1 MIETRPQKS
10 RERALLIGL
19 EKQGVSKWDLHDSL
33 DELRELANSA
43 GAEVVDTVTQKLQK
57 PTAPYYI
64 GRGKAESIKESC
76 QDQQVTSVI
85 FNDELSPAQGRNLE
99 NLFARKVLDRTQLI
113 LDIFAQRARS
123 REGRL
128 QIELA
133 QLQYLLPRLTRMW
146 HHLSRQTGGIG
157 TRGPGETQLEVDRR
171 RVQERIA
178 RLERELESVR
188 KTRAIQRQ
196 GRKRHQW
203 PVAAV
208 VGYTN
213 AGKSTLLNLLTGA
226 DVVAEDKLFATL
238 DPTTRS
244 FVLPNKQRVLLTDT
258 VGFLRKLPHTL
269 IESFKAT
276 LEEVSEA
283 DLLIHIADLSHPRV
297 DEQMEAVDRVI
308 KELDAYGKQTL
319 IVFNKIDNL
328 ANREVVDSYLK
339 RFPGSVAISARTGEG
354 VNKLVQALEGALSSW
369 RLRSRFRIPANES
382 ALIAEIHRVGHVLE
396 LRYEGNDALIVA
408 HVPPDLAQKL
418 ERYAER
424 RAQAILAATILR
436 AASLRTLDSRL
447 RAICDQPSRLFGVAA
462 KFRGSPII
470 NLILTG
476 RGIFRF
482 GGRASK
488 VPIRPQG
495 TTGTFV
501 SATSI
506 PSPCL
511 KGIIEPVRVRPPSG
525 KMMKI
530 AFSSCNLRRN
540 SARACGPQF
549 FRHIGKALS
558 MIAENTL
565 TAVV

>member
-1 MIETRPQKS
+1 MIETRPKKTH
-10 RERALLIGL
+10 ERALLIGL
-19 EKQGVSKWDLHDSL
+19 EKQGVSKWELQDSL
-33 DELRELANSA
+33 EELAELANSA
-43 GAEVVDTVTQKLQK
+43 GAEVVDTVTQKLPK

-64 GRGKAESIKESC
+64 GKGKAESLKPAL
-76 QDQQVTSVI
+76 QDRQVTSVI
-85 FNDELSPAQGRNLE
+85 FDDELSPAQGRNLE
-99 NLFARKVLDRTQLI
+99 NLLSRKVLDRTQLI

-171 RVQERIA
+171 RVQERIS

-188 KTRAIQRQ
+188 KTRAVQRQ

-226 DVVAEDKLFATL
+226 DVVAENKLFATL

-244 FVLPNKQRVLLTDT
+244 FMLPNKQRVLLTDT

-283 DLLIHIADLSHPRV
+283 DLLIHIVDLSHARV
-297 DEQMEAVDRVI
+297 DDQIEAVEGVI
-308 KELDAYGKQTL
+308 KELNAFGKQTL

-328 ANREVVDSYLK
+328 ANRELIDTYLR
-339 RFPGSVAISARTGEG
+339 RFPGSVAISARTGEE
-354 VNKLVQALEGALSSW
+354 VNKLVQALQDALSAW
-369 RLRSRFRIPANES
+369 RLRSHFKIPASES

-396 LRYEGNDALIVA
+396 LKYEGNDAIIVA
-408 HVPPDLAQKL
+408 HVPPELGQKL
-418 ERYAER
+418 
-424 RAQAILAATILR
+424 
-436 AASLRTLDSRL
+436 
-447 RAICDQPSRLFGVAA
+447 A
-462 KFRGSPII
+462 KF
-470 NLILTG
+470 
-476 RGIFRF
+476 
-482 GGRASK
+482 
-488 VPIRPQG
+488 
-495 TTGTFV
+495 
-501 SATSI
+501 
-506 PSPCL
+506 
-511 KGIIEPVRVRPPSG
+511 
-525 KMMKI
+525 
-530 AFSSCNLRRN
+530 
-540 SARACGPQF
+540 
-549 FRHIGKALS
+549 
-558 MIAENTL
+558 
-565 TAVV
+565 TA

>member
-1 MIETRPQKS
+1 MDSAPKAFGAPNSFGGSPTGMIETRPQKTQ
-10 RERALLIGL
+10 ERALLIGL
-19 EKQGVSKWDLHDSL
+19 EKEGVSKWDLQDSL

-43 GAEVVDTVTQKLQK
+43 GAEVIDTVTQKLQK

-64 GRGKAESIKESC
+64 GRGKAESIKDSC
-76 QDQQVTSVI
+76 QDRQVTSVI
-85 FNDELSPAQGRNLE
+85 FDDELSPAQGRNLE

-178 RLERELESVR
+178 RLERELEAVR
-188 KTRAIQRQ
+188 KTRAVQRQ
-196 GRKRHQW
+196 SRKRHQW

-226 DVVAEDKLFATL
+226 DVVTENKFFATL

-283 DLLIHIADLSHPRV
+283 DLLIHIVDLSHPRV
-297 DEQMEAVDRVI
+297 DEQMEAVDTVT
-308 KELDAYGKQTL
+308 KELGAFGKQTL
-319 IVFNKIDNL
+319 MVFNKIDALVNDEL
-328 ANREVVDSYLK
+328 TEAYTK
-339 RFPGSVAISARTGEG
+339 KFPGSVAISARQGIGVSGLVEALQGE
-354 VNKLVQALEGALSSW
+354 LGAW
-369 RLRSRFRIPANES
+369 RLRSHFRVPLSEAG
-382 ALIAEIHRVGHVLE
+382 LIAEIHRVGHVLE
-396 LRYEGNDALIVA
+396 LHYEGEGALIVA
-408 HVPPDLAQKL
+408 HVPPELAQKL
-418 ERYAER
+418 ERYAE
-424 RAQAILAATILR
+424 QA
-436 AASLRTLDSRL
+436 
-447 RAICDQPSRLFGVAA
+447 
-462 KFRGSPII
+462 
-470 NLILTG
+470 
-476 RGIFRF
+476 
-482 GGRASK
+482 
-488 VPIRPQG
+488 
-495 TTGTFV
+495 
-501 SATSI
+501 
-506 PSPCL
+506 
-511 KGIIEPVRVRPPSG
+511 
-525 KMMKI
+525 
-530 AFSSCNLRRN
+530 
-540 SARACGPQF
+540 
-549 FRHIGKALS
+549 
-558 MIAENTL
+558 
-565 TAVV
+565 

>member
-1 MIETRPQKS
+1 MIETRPRKTQ
-10 RERALLIGL
+10 ERALLIGL
-19 EKQGVSKWDLHDSL
+19 EKKGVSKWDLRDSL

-43 GAEVVDTVTQKLQK
+43 GAEVVDTVTQKLPK

-76 QDQQVTSVI
+76 QDQRVTSVI
-85 FNDELSPAQGRNLE
+85 FDDELSPAQGRNLE

-178 RLERELESVR
+178 RLERELEAVR
-188 KTRAIQRQ
+188 KTRAIQRE
-196 GRKRHQW
+196 GRKRRQW

-226 DVVAEDKLFATL
+226 DVVTEDKLFATL

-276 LEEVSEA
+276 LEEVREA
-283 DLLIHIADLSHPRV
+283 DLLLHVADLSHPRL
-297 DEQMEAVDRVI
+297 DEQMAAVDAVT

-328 ANREVVDSYLK
+328 PNRELAESYLK
-339 RFPGSVAISARTGEG
+339 RFSGSVAISARTGEG
-354 VNKLVQALEGALSSW
+354 VHDLVQALEHTLSSW
-369 RLRSRFRIPANES
+369 RLRSRFRISATES

-396 LRYEGNDALIVA
+396 LRYDDNDAVILA

-418 ERYAER
+418 ERYAE
-424 RAQAILAATILR
+424 
-436 AASLRTLDSRL
+436 
-447 RAICDQPSRLFGVAA
+447 G
-462 KFRGSPII
+462 
-470 NLILTG
+470 
-476 RGIFRF
+476 
-482 GGRASK
+482 
-488 VPIRPQG
+488 
-495 TTGTFV
+495 
-501 SATSI
+501 
-506 PSPCL
+506 
-511 KGIIEPVRVRPPSG
+511 
-525 KMMKI
+525 
-530 AFSSCNLRRN
+530 
-540 SARACGPQF
+540 
-549 FRHIGKALS
+549 
-558 MIAENTL
+558 
-565 TAVV
+565 

>member
-1 MIETRPQKS
+1 MIETRPQKTQ
-10 RERALLIGL
+10 ERALLIGL
-19 EKQGVSKWDLHDSL
+19 EKEGVSKWDLQDSL

-43 GAEVVDTVTQKLQK
+43 GAEVIDTVTQKLQK

-64 GRGKAESIKESC
+64 GRGKAESIKNSC
-76 QDQQVTSVI
+76 QDRQVTSVI
-85 FNDELSPAQGRNLE
+85 FDDELSPAQGRNLE

-178 RLERELESVR
+178 RLERELEAVR
-188 KTRAIQRQ
+188 KTRAVQRQ

-226 DVVAEDKLFATL
+226 DLVAENKLFATL

-283 DLLIHIADLSHPRV
+283 DLLIHIVDLSHPRV
-297 DEQMEAVDRVI
+297 DEQMEAVDAVI
-308 KELDAYGKQTL
+308 KELDAFGKQTL

-328 ANREVVDSYLK
+328 ENGAGGSRATSTGKPERVDELGSESINREIAETYIK

-354 VNKLVQALEGALSSW
+354 VNRLVGALENALSSW
-369 RLRSRFRIPANES
+369 RLRSRFRIPSHQS

-396 LRYEGNDALIVA
+396 LRYEGDDALIVA
-408 HVPPDLAQKL
+408 HVPPELAQKL
-418 ERYAER
+418 ARYGAE
-424 RAQAILAATILR
+424 
-436 AASLRTLDSRL
+436 S
-447 RAICDQPSRLFGVAA
+447 
-462 KFRGSPII
+462 
-470 NLILTG
+470 
-476 RGIFRF
+476 
-482 GGRASK
+482 
-488 VPIRPQG
+488 
-495 TTGTFV
+495 
-501 SATSI
+501 
-506 PSPCL
+506 
-511 KGIIEPVRVRPPSG
+511 
-525 KMMKI
+525 
-530 AFSSCNLRRN
+530 
-540 SARACGPQF
+540 
-549 FRHIGKALS
+549 
-558 MIAENTL
+558 
-565 TAVV
+565 

>member
-1 MIETRPQKS
+1 MVSAASGAPRAFGGSHKGMIETRPQKTQ
-10 RERALLIGL
+10 ERALLIGL
-19 EKQGVSKWDLHDSL
+19 EKQGVSKWDLQDSL
-33 DELRELANSA
+33 DELRELASSA
-43 GAEVVDTVTQKLQK
+43 GAKVVDTVTQKLPK

-64 GRGKAESIKESC
+64 GRGKAESIKDSC

-133 QLQYLLPRLTRMW
+133 QLQYLLPRLT
-146 HHLSRQTGGIG
+146 
-157 TRGPGETQLEVDRR
+157 GETQVEVDRR

-178 RLERELESVR
+178 RLERELEAVR
-188 KTRAIQRQ
+188 KTRAVQRQ

-226 DVVAEDKLFATL
+226 DVVTEDKLFATL

-244 FVLPNKQRVLLTDT
+244 FILPNKQRVLLTDT

-283 DLLIHIADLSHPRV
+283 DLLIHIVDLSHPRV
-297 DEQMEAVDRVI
+297 DEQMEAVDAVV
-308 KELDAYGKQTL
+308 KELDAFGMQTL
-319 IVFNKIDNL
+319 IVCNKIDNL
-328 ANREVVDSYLK
+328 ANREVVDSYLR

-354 VNKLVQALEGALSSW
+354 VNKLVQALESVLSSW

-396 LRYEGNDALIVA
+396 LRYEDNDALIVA
-408 HVPPDLAQKL
+408 HIPPDLAQKL
-418 ERYAER
+418 ERYAE
-424 RAQAILAATILR
+424 Q
-436 AASLRTLDSRL
+436 
-447 RAICDQPSRLFGVAA
+447 
-462 KFRGSPII
+462 
-470 NLILTG
+470 
-476 RGIFRF
+476 
-482 GGRASK
+482 
-488 VPIRPQG
+488 
-495 TTGTFV
+495 
-501 SATSI
+501 
-506 PSPCL
+506 
-511 KGIIEPVRVRPPSG
+511 
-525 KMMKI
+525 
-530 AFSSCNLRRN
+530 
-540 SARACGPQF
+540 
-549 FRHIGKALS
+549 
-558 MIAENTL
+558 
-565 TAVV
+565 

>member
-1 MIETRPQKS
+1 MIETRPQKP

-19 EKQGVSKWDLHDSL
+19 EKEGVSKWDLHDSL

-76 QDQQVTSVI
+76 QDQRVTSVI
-85 FNDELSPAQGRNLE
+85 FDDELSPAQGRNLE
-99 NLFARKVLDRTQLI
+99 NLFSRKVVDRTQLI

-123 REGRL
+123 REGQL

-171 RVQERIA
+171 RVQARIA

-244 FVLPNKQRVLLTDT
+244 LVLPNKQRVLLTDT

-297 DEQMEAVDRVI
+297 DEQMEAVERVI

-319 IVFNKIDNL
+319 LVFNKIDVLPNHEL
-328 ANREVVDSYLK
+328 VEAYLK
-339 RFPGSVAISARTGEG
+339 RFFGSVAISARTGEG
-354 VNKLVQALEGALSSW
+354 VDKLVQALEGALGSW

-382 ALIAEIHRVGHVLE
+382 ALIAEIHRVGRVLE
-396 LRYEGNDALIVA
+396 LGYEGSDAVIVA
-408 HVPPDLAQKL
+408 HVPPNLAQRL
-418 ERYAER
+418 ERYAE
-424 RAQAILAATILR
+424 
-436 AASLRTLDSRL
+436 ASDR
-447 RAICDQPSRLFGVAA
+447 
-462 KFRGSPII
+462 
-470 NLILTG
+470 
-476 RGIFRF
+476 
-482 GGRASK
+482 
-488 VPIRPQG
+488 
-495 TTGTFV
+495 
-501 SATSI
+501 
-506 PSPCL
+506 
-511 KGIIEPVRVRPPSG
+511 
-525 KMMKI
+525 
-530 AFSSCNLRRN
+530 
-540 SARACGPQF
+540 
-549 FRHIGKALS
+549 
-558 MIAENTL
+558 
-565 TAVV
+565 

>member
-1 MIETRPQKS
+1 MIEVRPKKTQ
-10 RERALLIGL
+10 ERAILIGL
-19 EKQGVSKWDLHDSL
+19 EKDGVSKWDLRDSME
-33 DELRELANSA
+33 ELRELANSA
-43 GAEVVDTVTQKLQK
+43 GAEVVDTITQKLPR

-64 GRGKAESIKESC
+64 GKGKAELIKNSL
-76 QDQQVTSVI
+76 QDREVTSVI
-85 FNDELSPAQGRNLE
+85 FDDELSPAQGRNLE
-99 NLFARKVLDRTQLI
+99 TLLARKVLDRTQLI

-188 KTRAIQRQ
+188 KTRAVQRQ

-226 DVVAEDKLFATL
+226 DVVAVDKLFATL

-283 DLLIHIADLSHPRV
+283 DLLIHIVDLSHPRV
-297 DEQMEAVDRVI
+297 DEQMDAVDAVI
-308 KELDAYGKQTL
+308 KEIDAFGKQTL
-319 IVFNKIDNL
+319 IVFNKIDHL
-328 ANREVVDSYLK
+328 KNRELADIYVK

-354 VNKLVQALEGALSSW
+354 MANLVQALENALSSW

-396 LRYEGNDALIVA
+396 VRYEGDDALIVA
-408 HVPPDLAQKL
+408 HVPPHLEQKL
-418 ERYAER
+418 ARY
-424 RAQAILAATILR
+424 
-436 AASLRTLDSRL
+436 
-447 RAICDQPSRLFGVAA
+447 
-462 KFRGSPII
+462 
-470 NLILTG
+470 
-476 RGIFRF
+476 
-482 GGRASK
+482 
-488 VPIRPQG
+488 
-495 TTGTFV
+495 
-501 SATSI
+501 
-506 PSPCL
+506 
-511 KGIIEPVRVRPPSG
+511 
-525 KMMKI
+525 
-530 AFSSCNLRRN
+530 
-540 SARACGPQF
+540 SARD
-549 FRHIGKALS
+549 
-558 MIAENTL
+558 
-565 TAVV
+565 

>member
-1 MIETRPQKS
+1 MIEIRPRKTH
-10 RERALLIGL
+10 ERALLIGL
-19 EKQGVSKWDLHDSL
+19 EQAGVTKWDLQDSL
-33 DELRELANSA
+33 EELAELASSA
-43 GAEVVDTVTQKLQK
+43 GAEVVATVTQKLQK

-64 GRGKAESIKESC
+64 GKGKAELIKESLR
-76 QDQQVTSVI
+76 DRRVTSVI
-85 FNDELSPAQGRNLE
+85 FDDELSPAQGRNLE
-99 NLFARKVLDRTQLI
+99 NLLARKVLDRTQLI

-133 QLQYLLPRLTRMW
+133 QLQYLLPRLTKMW

-226 DVVAEDKLFATL
+226 DVVAENRLFATL

-283 DLLIHIADLSHPRV
+283 DLLIHVVDLGHPRV
-297 DEQMEAVDRVI
+297 DEQMQAVDKVI
-308 KELDAYGKQTL
+308 KELGAFGKQTVT
-319 IVFNKIDNL
+319 VFNKIDQLTNPEL
-328 ANREVVDSYLK
+328 ADTYPK
-339 RFPGSVAISARTGEG
+339 RFPNSVAISALTGEG
-354 VNKLVQALEGALSSW
+354 VGNLVRALQDALGAW
-369 RLRSRFRIPANES
+369 RLRLRLKIPASES

-396 LRYEGNDALIVA
+396 LRYEGNDASIIA

-418 ERYAER
+418 ERFA
-424 RAQAILAATILR
+424 
-436 AASLRTLDSRL
+436 
-447 RAICDQPSRLFGVAA
+447 P
-462 KFRGSPII
+462 
-470 NLILTG
+470 
-476 RGIFRF
+476 
-482 GGRASK
+482 
-488 VPIRPQG
+488 
-495 TTGTFV
+495 
-501 SATSI
+501 
-506 PSPCL
+506 
-511 KGIIEPVRVRPPSG
+511 
-525 KMMKI
+525 
-530 AFSSCNLRRN
+530 
-540 SARACGPQF
+540 
-549 FRHIGKALS
+549 
-558 MIAENTL
+558 
-565 TAVV
+565 

>member
-19 EKQGVSKWDLHDSL
+19 EKEGVSKWDLHDSL

-85 FNDELSPAQGRNLE
+85 FDDELSPAQGRNLE
-99 NLFARKVLDRTQLI
+99 NLLARKVLDRTQLI

-226 DVVAEDKLFATL
+226 DVVAENKLFATL

-283 DLLIHIADLSHPRV
+283 DLLIHIVDLSHPRV

-328 ANREVVDSYLK
+328 PNREVVDSYLK
-339 RFPGSVAISARTGEG
+339 RFPGSVAISA
-354 VNKLVQALEGALSSW
+354 ALEK
-369 RLRSRFRIPANES
+369 E
-382 ALIAEIHRVGHVLE
+382 
-396 LRYEGNDALIVA
+396 
-408 HVPPDLAQKL
+408 
-418 ERYAER
+418 
-424 RAQAILAATILR
+424 
-436 AASLRTLDSRL
+436 
-447 RAICDQPSRLFGVAA
+447 
-462 KFRGSPII
+462 
-470 NLILTG
+470 
-476 RGIFRF
+476 
-482 GGRASK
+482 
-488 VPIRPQG
+488 
-495 TTGTFV
+495 
-501 SATSI
+501 
-506 PSPCL
+506 
-511 KGIIEPVRVRPPSG
+511 
-525 KMMKI
+525 
-530 AFSSCNLRRN
+530 
-540 SARACGPQF
+540 
-549 FRHIGKALS
+549 
-558 MIAENTL
+558 
-565 TAVV
+565 

>member
-1 MIETRPQKS
+1 MIETSPRKKQ
-10 RERALLIGL
+10 ERALLIGL
-19 EKQGVSKWDLHDSL
+19 EKEGVSKWDLRDSME
-33 DELRELANSA
+33 ELRELASSA

-64 GRGKAESIKESC
+64 GKGKAEWIKDSL
-76 QDQQVTSVI
+76 QDRQITSVI

-99 NLFARKVLDRTQLI
+99 NLLARKVLDRTQLI

-178 RLERELESVR
+178 RLERELEAVR
-188 KTRAIQRQ
+188 KTRSVQRQ
-196 GRKRHQW
+196 GRRRHQW

-226 DVVAEDKLFATL
+226 DVVAADRLFATL

-283 DLLIHIADLSHPRV
+283 DLLIHIVDLSHPRV
-297 DEQMEAVDRVI
+297 DEQMAAVDAVI
-308 KELDAYGKQTL
+308 KELDAFGKQTL

-328 ANREVVDSYLK
+328 GDCELAETYVK

-354 VNKLVQALEGALSSW
+354 VNKLVQALESALASW
-369 RLRSRFRIPANES
+369 RLRSHFRIPSSES
-382 ALIAEIHRVGHVLE
+382 ALLAEIHRVGHVLE
-396 LRYEGNDALIVA
+396 LKYEGDDALVVA

-418 ERYAER
+418 DCYA
-424 RAQAILAATILR
+424 AQIL
-436 AASLRTLDSRL
+436 
-447 RAICDQPSRLFGVAA
+447 
-462 KFRGSPII
+462 
-470 NLILTG
+470 
-476 RGIFRF
+476 
-482 GGRASK
+482 
-488 VPIRPQG
+488 
-495 TTGTFV
+495 
-501 SATSI
+501 
-506 PSPCL
+506 
-511 KGIIEPVRVRPPSG
+511 
-525 KMMKI
+525 
-530 AFSSCNLRRN
+530 
-540 SARACGPQF
+540 
-549 FRHIGKALS
+549 
-558 MIAENTL
+558 
-565 TAVV
+565 

>member
-1 MIETRPQKS
+1 MIETRPQKTQ
-10 RERALLIGL
+10 ERALLIGL
-19 EKQGVSKWDLHDSL
+19 EKQGVSKWDLRDSL

-85 FNDELSPAQGRNLE
+85 FDDELSPAQGRNLE

-171 RVQERIA
+171 RVQDRIA
-178 RLERELESVR
+178 RLERELEGVR
-188 KTRAIQRQ
+188 KVRNVQRQ

-213 AGKSTLLNLLTGA
+213 AGKSTLLNLMTGA
-226 DVVAEDKLFATL
+226 DVLAVDKLFATL

-244 FVLPNKQRVLLTDT
+244 FTLPNNQRVLLTDT

-283 DLLIHIADLSHPRV
+283 DLLIHVVDLSHQRE
-297 DEQMEAVDRVI
+297 DEQMAAVESVL
-308 KELDAYGKQTL
+308 KELDAFGKQTV

-328 ANREVVDSYLK
+328 PNLDLAETYRR
-339 RFPGSVAISARTGEG
+339 RFPRSVAISARTGQGIDQFLEI
-354 VNKLVQALEGALSSW
+354 LQSALGAW
-369 RLRSRFRIPANES
+369 RLRSRFRVPLSES
-382 ALIAEIHRVGHVLE
+382 NLIAEVHRVGHVLD
-396 LRYEGNDALIVA
+396 LQYDGDHAVITA
-408 HVPPDLAQKL
+408 HVPPHLEQKL
-418 ERYAER
+418 
-424 RAQAILAATILR
+424 
-436 AASLRTLDSRL
+436 SN
-447 RAICDQPSRLFGVAA
+447 FA
-462 KFRGSPII
+462 KQSEHGDE
-470 NLILTG
+470 T
-476 RGIFRF
+476 
-482 GGRASK
+482 
-488 VPIRPQG
+488 
-495 TTGTFV
+495 
-501 SATSI
+501 
-506 PSPCL
+506 
-511 KGIIEPVRVRPPSG
+511 
-525 KMMKI
+525 
-530 AFSSCNLRRN
+530 
-540 SARACGPQF
+540 
-549 FRHIGKALS
+549 
-558 MIAENTL
+558 
-565 TAVV
+565 